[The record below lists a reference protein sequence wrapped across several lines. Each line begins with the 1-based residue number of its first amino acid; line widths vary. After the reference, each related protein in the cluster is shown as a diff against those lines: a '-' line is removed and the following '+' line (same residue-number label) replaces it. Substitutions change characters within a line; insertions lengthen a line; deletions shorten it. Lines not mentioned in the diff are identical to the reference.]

1 MDNNVDNMMI
11 GKRIRDTRREQGRTL
26 KDVAAELGMV
36 ASTIQRYETGFF
48 DDIKL
53 PVIQAIARCLNV
65 NPSWLIF
72 KSEVKEIADEP
83 MSEVDRL
90 RDELRQSPERQT
102 LLKATKNLSA
112 ETIKKITEL
121 IKSFP
126 EVN

>member
-1 MDNNVDNMMI
+1 MMI